1 MVWKWG
7 KLPKTGKL
15 VYIGQFTSGCS
26 SWSLLFLEKVF
37 GSVPYRDGS
46 IRFSKKSACG
56 LGSVVVC
63 PGVAGGT
70 GMLLKVD
77 YHVLECV
84 RSMLESSFGV

>member
-1 MVWKWG
+1 MFREKGTVVNV
-7 KLPKTGKL
+7 L
-15 VYIGQFTSGCS
+15 VPIFRD
-26 SWSLLFLEKVF
+26 LE
-37 GSVPYRDGS
+37 S
-46 IRFSKKSACG
+46 RFVRNGLRKKCG